1 MFVSRFACL
10 GDMCDCL
17 FINLI
22 VYLFVQIVC
31 ACPESILLGC
41 FVFYLF
47 VRIVPA
53 CPGLLVCLF
62 KLFVLV
68 QGGNIGILNLDLLGG
83 ETNWTQPPP
92 PAKSPVK
99 AEI

>member
-1 MFVSRFACL
+1 MLNPQCL
-10 GDMCDCL
+10 LCL
-17 FINLI
+17 
-22 VYLFVQIVC
+22 
-31 ACPESILLGC
+31 
-41 FVFYLF
+41 VFYLF
-47 VRIVPA
+47 LKLFLLVQ
-53 CPGLLVCLF
+53 GLLVCLF